1 MRNLVP
7 RRYRGVSVSDVDVPL
22 TRAELERHFIGREAY
37 RRTEYVVVRRGDAT
51 AVVRVRKE
59 PDGPLFAPIVEAEV
73 LALPDETAFVIAP
86 EVDTGIPSELAR
98 AAARSAPG
106 ARCVVV
112 QGRYEHVNLIL
123 DPSPIPLRVVEVAPP
138 EPPKLVDQVERVL
151 AFAEDLPP
159 IEVRAEVIDLLQL
172 AARSPSD
179 RYLLPCRG
187 SGVAPPGVSVDYLD
201 QRPPRKDWVLVGTE
215 RSLQIHRYLY
225 GDEPPFVEMCPR
237 ELVGAVDGPTL
248 TKCSMLED
256 RIERDGS
263 LVVVPWGASLAEV
276 REGLRVVAEIAEPA
290 WAPA

>member
-1 MRNLVP
+1 VRNLVP

-22 TRAELERHFIGREAY
+22 TREELERHFLGREAY
-37 RRTEYVVVRRGDAT
+37 RRTEYIVARHGDAT
-51 AVVRVRKE
+51 AVMRVRKDA
-59 PDGPLFAPIVEAEV
+59 DGSLFAPISGVEV
-73 LALPDETAFVIAP
+73 LASPDETAFVHAP

-98 AAARSAPG
+98 IAARSAPG

-123 DPSPIPLRVVEVAPP
+123 DPAPIALRVVEVAPP
-138 EPPKLVDQVERVL
+138 DPPKLVDQVERVL
-151 AFAEDLPP
+151 ALAEDLPP
-159 IEVRAEVIDLLQL
+159 IEVRAEVIDLLEL
-172 AARSPSD
+172 VARTPSD
-179 RYLLPCRG
+179 RYLFPCRG
-187 SGVAPPGVSVDYLD
+187 SGVAPPGVTVDYLD

-215 RSLQIHRYLY
+215 RSLQIHRHLY

-248 TKCSMLED
+248 TKCSMIED

-276 REGLRVVAEIAEPA
+276 HEGLRAVAEGAEPE